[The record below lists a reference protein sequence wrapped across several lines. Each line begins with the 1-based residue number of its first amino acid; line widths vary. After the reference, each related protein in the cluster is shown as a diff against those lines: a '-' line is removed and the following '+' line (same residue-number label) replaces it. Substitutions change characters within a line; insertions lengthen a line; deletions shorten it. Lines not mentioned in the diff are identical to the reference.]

1 MSDDD
6 GVDNDDFND
15 DYDNEEE
22 EPDNDIEN
30 QYYFSE
36 ALMEDDPDSAL
47 DSFKNVLTL
56 EKESGTKSDWGFKT
70 LEQLV
75 KIYLKKED
83 YERMSTY
90 YKELLTYI
98 KSAVTRNESEKTIN
112 SIIDQVLTTEKL
124 DLIENF
130 YDITLNALKEA
141 KNNRLWFKVYLKL
154 GKIYEEKQDYVKLQ
168 KIIKELYNSCE
179 TPEGIDNQNRG
190 TQLLEIYALEIQMHT
205 SQKNNK
211 RLKQL
216 YEASLHIKSAIPHPL
231 IMGVIR
237 ECGGKMHLR
246 EQEYDKAHTDFFEA
260 FKNYDE
266 PGSPRRITCLKYLVL
281 ANMLMRST
289 INPFD
294 SPEAKPYK
302 DNPDIQ
308 AMTNLINAY
317 QNNNIKEFEV
327 ILHKNR
333 QSILD
338 DQFVRELIDILRRSI
353 RTSVLI
359 RLIKPYTKIHMKF
372 IATELNIS
380 IDDVENLLITCIL
393 DQTIQGKIDQ
403 INNILEIDQ
412 QQNIQ
417 GIHRYQA
424 ITKIAT
430 NLQTIQHTIIQRIS

>member
-327 ILHKNR
+327 ILQKNR

-412 QQNIQ
+412 QENIQ

>member
-412 QQNIQ
+412 QENIQ

>member
-22 EPDNDIEN
+22 EADNDIEN

-36 ALMEDDPDSAL
+36 ALMEDDLDSAL
-47 DSFKNVLTL
+47 DSFKNVLAL
-56 EKESGTKSDWGFKT
+56 EKDSGTKSDWGFKT

-412 QQNIQ
+412 QENIQ